1 VSIDAFPT
9 ALQPIIQTNFLERK
23 FEQALRAKLAYRQIA
38 DREPFPARIG
48 ETLTK
53 TRAGLLPAITT
64 PLAPTQNGNFDSGFP
79 MNQTGQ
85 SPNNAQTGFPVEQ
98 YTLTINQY
106 GNTIDLNVVTD
117 RVGIANQFVQNAV
130 VLGEQ
135 AARSLDTLAANALFN
150 TYMGGNTRVTTTL
163 GTAGTSVHVDDVR
176 GFQTVFSSQ
185 GLIVPVSS
193 SNTLAVQVGS
203 DLYTLVGVT
212 VDGTNSSTAPG
223 GISGTLTFSASV
235 TVADGTAGNAV
246 IAGNAPMVLRSSGF
260 NTTTNMP
267 NPSGQMAATT
277 LALAG
282 LANGTMQMVNNCMQA
297 ANILRSNGVPDVNG
311 KYCCYIDP
319 LQLQG
324 LFNDGAFQLLY
335 RGAYQSR
342 DYHQGDVLDIGGLLF
357 IPTNLA
363 PQQTLSGVKIHR
375 AIVCGK
381 GALVE
386 GDFAGQN
393 AEDTATPLAEISEV
407 DGVRMV
413 TRAPMDRLQQIVA
426 QSWMWIGGFVTP
438 SDMTTNPNTVPTATN
453 SAYKR
458 AVIIES
464 L

>member
-1 VSIDAFPT
+1 VSIDAFPA
-9 ALQPIIQTNFLERK
+9 ALQPIIQTNYLERRC
-23 FEQALRAKLAYRQIA
+23 EQALRAKLAYRQVA

-53 TRAGLLPAITT
+53 TRAGLLPVVTT

-79 MNQTGQ
+79 MPVIGGTQA
-85 SPNNAQTGFPVEQ
+85 PANNAQSGFPVEQ
-98 YTLTINQY
+98 YTLTINEY

-135 AARSLDTLAANALFN
+135 AARTLDTLAANALFN
-150 TYMGGNTRVTTTL
+150 VYMGGNTRVTAATS
-163 GTAGTSVHVDDVR
+163 ASTSVHVDDVR
-176 GFQTVFSSQ
+176 GFQTVFNSV

-193 SNTLAVQVGS
+193 SAPLSASFGGTL
-203 DLYTLVGVT
+203 YNIVGVT
-212 VDGTNSSTAPG
+212 VDGTNTSTAASAG
-223 GISGTLTFSASV
+223 GISGTLTLSAAESIASGAAV
-235 TVADGTAGNAV
+235 VAA
-246 IAGNAPMVLRSSGF
+246 NAPVVLRSTGF
-260 NTTTNMP
+260 STTTGQP
-267 NPSGQMAATT
+267 NPLSSMPSTT
-277 LALAG
+277 AG
-282 LANGTMQMVNNCMQA
+282 LAPGDTLQMVNNCMQA
-297 ANILRSNGVPDVNG
+297 ANTLRSNAVPDIGG
-311 KYCCYIDP
+311 KYNCYIDP

-324 LFNDGAFQLLY
+324 LFNDSAFQLLY

-342 DYHQGDVLDIGGLLF
+342 DYHQGDVMDIGGLRF
-357 IPTNLA
+357 IPTNIA
-363 PQQTLSGVKIHR
+363 PQQTLGGLQIHR

-393 AEDTATPLAEISEV
+393 AEDTDTPLAEISEV
-407 DGVRMV
+407 DSVRMI
-413 TRAPMDRLQQIVA
+413 TRAPLDRLQQIVA
-426 QSWMWIGGFVTP
+426 QSWVWIGGFVCP
-438 SDMTTNPNTVPTATN
+438 SDTTTNPQTVPTATN

>member
-1 VSIDAFPT
+1 MSIDAFPA

-23 FEQALRAKLAYRQIA
+23 FEQALRARLAYRQIA

-53 TRAGLLPAITT
+53 TRAGLLPVVTT
-64 PLAPTQNGNFDSGFP
+64 PLSPTQNGNFDSGFP
-79 MNQTGQ
+79 LGT
-85 SPNNAQTGFPVEQ
+85 PNNSQTGFPVEQ

-150 TYMGGNTRVTTTL
+150 TYMGGNTRVTATTSSS
-163 GTAGTSVHVDDVR
+163 TSVHVDDVR
-176 GFQTVFSSQ
+176 GFQTVFNSV

-193 SNTLAVQVGS
+193 SNPLSASFGGS
-203 DLYTLVGVT
+203 LYSIVGVT

-223 GISGTLTFSASV
+223 DISGTLTLAAAESI
-235 TVADGTAGNAV
+235 TAGAAV
-246 IAGNAPMVLRSSGF
+246 VAANAPVVLRSTGF
-260 NTTTNMP
+260 NASTGQP
-267 NPSGQMAATT
+267 NPVTSMPATT
-277 LALAG
+277 ALLAAG
-282 LANGTMQMVNNCMQA
+282 DTLQMVNNCMQA
-297 ANILRSNGVPDVNG
+297 ANILRSNAVPDVGG
-311 KYCCYIDP
+311 KYNCYIDP

-324 LFNDGAFQLLY
+324 LFNDTAFQLLY

-342 DYHQGDVLDIGGLLF
+342 DYHQGDVLDIGGLRF

-363 PQQTLSGVKIHR
+363 PQQSLGGLSIHR
-375 AIVCGK
+375 AIVCGQ

-386 GDFAGQN
+386 GDFAGQDARETDN
-393 AEDTATPLAEISEV
+393 PLAEISEV

-438 SDMTTNPNTVPTATN
+438 SDTTTNPNTIPTATN